1 MRILSALLL
10 ISTGLVAGW
19 QGLKAARKRVES
31 HEPASGQAW
40 ADPTRALTRVRDLF
54 LILSLVLVFTVV
66 ISPSVVLDSASEVG
80 FPWDSE
86 VQTLGVVLIASGSIL
101 AAWAFSALENLPW
114 RGLYS

>member
-1 MRILSALLL
+1 
-10 ISTGLVAGW
+10 
-19 QGLKAARKRVES
+19 LKAARKRVES